1 MRQHITI
8 MQASL
13 LLYASIQIYKYVC
26 IQMLWP
32 GRSGLIRMCAEIYTS
47 TIDDER
53 EGPHDEC
60 M

>member
-1 MRQHITI
+1 
-8 MQASL
+8 
-13 LLYASIQIYKYVC
+13 
-26 IQMLWP
+26 MLWP